1 MLKIL
6 IADDHTIVRKGL
18 VQILADSPD
27 PIMVDEASDGDEAL
41 SKAFAGDYDLVLLDI
56 SMPGKGGLDVLKEL
70 KGSRPVLPVL
80 ILSMHPEEQ
89 YAVSALRSGA
99 SGYLTKGSAAEE
111 LLSAIRKVLSGGRY
125 VSSSL
130 AEKLANSLVDNTT
143 RPLHETLSN
152 REFQVMRMIGS
163 GKTTTEIAAEISLS
177 VKTISTFRT
186 RILRKM
192 RMKNNAELTY
202 YAIHNNIHNKLVD

>member
-1 MLKIL
+1 MLKILKIL

-27 PIMVDEASDGDEAL
+27 PIMVDEAYDGEEAL
-41 SKAFAGDYDLVLLDI
+41 AKALASDYDLVLLDI

-70 KGSRPVLPVL
+70 KDRSPKLPVL

-89 YAVSALRSGA
+89 YAVRALRSGA
-99 SGYLTKGSAAEE
+99 SGYLTKGSAADE
-111 LLSAIRKVLSGGRY
+111 LLSAIRKVLSGGKY

-130 AEKLANSLVDNTT
+130 AEKLAGSLDEKAE
-143 RPLHETLSN
+143 RPLHETLSI
-152 REFQVMRMIGS
+152 REFQVLCMIGS

-177 VKTISTFRT
+177 VKTISTFRA
-186 RILRKM
+186 RILHKM
-192 RMKNNAELTY
+192 RMKNNAELTC
-202 YAIHNNIHNKLVD
+202 YAIHNKLVD